1 MAASPGPRGYPN
13 PGSQPPQPP
22 GRRPATRR
30 RVGWLVLAAL
40 ACLFIVVAVTL
51 NPKPTGARHR
61 APAPGPRPTI
71 AQAARQATLTCHARA
86 QRRRPRDR
94 TTVRIRV
101 RTAARARVMATT
113 RRTPL
118 REHASGRASAT
129 GTWNMRFHV
138 GDARPGARIVI
149 AVRVSRHGRAAT
161 CRASLRPRRI
171 AVVAARPHPRGSV
184 SAAPPPPSPSP
195 TAASCYPLSDEG
207 TCYEPGEYCRD
218 SDHGA
223 SGVAGDGERIVCQDN
238 DGWRWEPA

>member
-1 MAASPGPRGYPN
+1 MAASPGPYGYPN
-13 PGSQPPQPP
+13 PGSRPPQPP
-22 GRRPATRR
+22 GRRPAARR

-51 NPKPTGARHR
+51 NPKSAGAKHPVQAPT
-61 APAPGPRPTI
+61 PTPRSTV
-71 AQAARQATLTCHARA
+71 AQAVRQATLRCQARA

-101 RTAARARVMATT
+101 RTAARAQVTAIS

-118 REHASGRASAT
+118 RQHASGRASAA
-129 GTWNMRFHV
+129 GTWSMRFRV

-149 AVRVSRHGRAAT
+149 AVRVSRHGHAAT

-171 AVVAARPHPRGSV
+171 AVVATRPHPRSTA

-195 TAASCYPLSDEG
+195 ASCYPLSDEG

-223 SGVAGDGERIVCQDN
+223 SGVAGDGERIVCEDN
-238 DGWRWEPA
+238 DGWRWEPV